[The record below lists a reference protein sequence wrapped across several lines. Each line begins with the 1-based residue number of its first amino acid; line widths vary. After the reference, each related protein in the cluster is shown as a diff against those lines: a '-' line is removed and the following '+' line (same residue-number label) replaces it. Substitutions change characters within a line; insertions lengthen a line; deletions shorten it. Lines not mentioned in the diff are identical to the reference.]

1 MRKNTMEEI
10 PGLLLIERDRES
22 RSYYNLA
29 FNATQKYGVN
39 IAASTEEALEIMDS
53 AKKGEIDFVI
63 LNANIGEM
71 PYYVYLQKLRAHI
84 ATFQARVI
92 LLSNDISPEDEFIL
106 KELGVKRIL
115 KPKIEAYILIAQ
127 VNEELNELNR
137 IENGIES
144 LVYDF
149 EFFLKSGNIQ
159 KCAEIMENDKVK
171 SFMENSQEFI
181 YLIGEYHISKDD
193 PKLTCEILN
202 EYLQKNRGNK
212 EKSETVNILNCL
224 AKALC
229 LCGRHRDASIIYKTM
244 ADRSPKNFNHKIN
257 LGGTHLARG
266 EWNEATSILNDVLA
280 IDPYNKE
287 ALIGSAQAQIG
298 LGNNMEASTLLDK
311 IAGTVDYHTISSF
324 FNNRG
329 VASTHEGEYA
339 KAVDFYKNA
348 LFFTKKHSGKIFFN
362 LGLALYKS
370 NKIEEAKEV
379 FNKISETDDSE
390 YLNGS
395 KSILKKIQQ
404 ETGK

>member
-1 MRKNTMEEI
+1 MEET
-10 PGLLLIERDRES
+10 PGLLLVELDRES

-29 FNATQKYGVN
+29 LNATQKFGVN

-53 AKKGEIDFVI
+53 AKKGEIDIII
-63 LNANIGEM
+63 LNSNIEKM
-71 PYYVYLQKLRAHI
+71 PYYVYLQKIREHI

-92 LLSNDISPEDEFIL
+92 LFSNEVLPEDVFIL

-115 KPKIEAYILIAQ
+115 KPKIEANFLITQ
-127 VNEELNELNR
+127 INEEIKEINR

-149 EFFLKSGNIQ
+149 EFFLKSGNMQ
-159 KCAEIMENDKVK
+159 KCTEIMENDKVK
-171 SFMENSQEFI
+171 TFMENNHEYI
-181 YLIGEYHISKDD
+181 YLIGEYYIGKED

-212 EKSETVNILNCL
+212 DESEAVNILNCL

-229 LCGRHRDASIIYKTM
+229 LCGKHKEASIIYKTM
-244 ADRSPKNFNHKIN
+244 AERSPKNFNHKIN
-257 LGGTHLARG
+257 LGGTYLSRG
-266 EWNEATSILNDVLA
+266 EWNEASSILKEVLA

-287 ALIGSAQAQIG
+287 ALVGSAQAEIG
-298 LGNNMEASTLLDK
+298 LGNNMEARTLLEK
-311 IAGTVDYHTISSF
+311 IAGTVDYYTISSF

-329 VASTHEGEYA
+329 VASTYEGDYV

-348 LFFTKKHSGKIFFN
+348 LFFTKKHTGKVLFN
-362 LGLALYKS
+362 LGLALYRS
-370 NKIEEAKEV
+370 NKIEEAKEI
-379 FNKISETDDSE
+379 FNKISETEDSD
-390 YLNGS
+390 YLSSS

-404 ETGK
+404 EIEK